1 MSIISD
7 YYDDAKAQVD
17 RLPTIRDEEANMV
30 QPGDVTA
37 EHLLNH
43 ILFWVRTDAALIDA
57 TLIDQIVTLARFQII
72 SDMLAEEESL

>member
-1 MSIISD
+1 MSIISN

-17 RLPTIRDEEANMV
+17 RLPTLRDEEANIV

-37 EHLLNH
+37 EHLLNN
-43 ILFWVRTDAALIDA
+43 ILHLARTDT